1 MRNKRV
7 LAPNLMTVLNLL
19 CGFLSI
25 VFAFKGNYPMSAW
38 LIIFAGVFDVLDG
51 KIARITSGHSDFGIQ
66 FDSLADVVSFGVAPA
81 FLIYTSQMQ
90 RLEPEMLGLFFSFL
104 PLAAGA
110 IRLARFNTMVS
121 GLEKRN
127 FTGMPIPASAGLIC
141 SYVLF
146 CNHFWDE
153 MRFPGFAAVLL
164 IMAAFLMVSTIPFE
178 AMPKFSFHRGRQNT
192 RLIVLLVMALGL
204 IVVFPEWALF
214 PVALVYI
221 LMQLGRAVYHFMRD
235 EEEEPVPDVSI
246 SKR

>member
-19 CGFLSI
+19 CGFLSV
-25 VFAFKGNYPMSAW
+25 VFAFKGQYSMSAW

-51 KIARITSGHSDFGIQ
+51 KIARFTAGHSDFGIQ

-81 FLIYTSQMQ
+81 FLIYTAQMQ
-90 RLEPEMLGLFFSFL
+90 EHEPIGLLFSFF

-110 IRLARFNTMVS
+110 IRLARFNTMVA

-153 MRFPGFAAVLL
+153 MRFPGFTAVLL

-178 AMPKFSFHRGRQNT
+178 AMPKFSLRRGRQNT
-192 RLIVLLVMALGL
+192 RLIVLLAMALGL

-221 LMQLGRAVYHFMRD
+221 TMQLGRAAYNFLRT
-235 EEEEPVPDVSI
+235 EEEEPVPDISI

>member
-19 CGFLSI
+19 CGFLSV
-25 VFAFKGNYPMSAW
+25 VFAYKGNYPLSAW
-38 LIIFAGVFDVLDG
+38 LIIMAGIFDVLDG
-51 KIARITSGHSDFGIQ
+51 KIARFTAGHSDFGIQ

-81 FLIYTSQMQ
+81 FLIYAAQM
-90 RLEPEMLGLFFSFL
+90 REHEPLGVLFSFL

-121 GLEKRN
+121 TAEKRN

-146 CNHFWDE
+146 SNHFWGDV
-153 MRFPGFAAVLL
+153 RFPGFTVVLL
-164 IMAAFLMVSTIPFE
+164 LMAAFLMVSTIPFE
-178 AMPKFSFHRGRQNT
+178 AMPKFSLQRGRQNT
-192 RLIVLLVMALGL
+192 RLIVLLAMAIGL

-214 PVALVYI
+214 PVAIIYV
-221 LMQLGRAVYHFMRD
+221 LMQLGRAAYHFLRD
-235 EEEEPVPDVSI
+235 EEETVPDVSM